1 MNARH
6 VSAHLARFTLPPTLG
21 FKKVFD
27 RFLHVLTET
36 DTTLAEFGSSTS
48 LLAIGVIL
56 AMPSESLASNIPLF
70 SLMLNVAPEA
80 PWWALFFLSL
90 GVAQSL
96 ANLNRRI
103 QVRRPLAFACAT
115 AFGFLGLLG
124 TISTAPVLIL
134 GALFLVQSLVNALV
148 YLRLGLPPRKV
159 AGAG

>member
-1 MNARH
+1 MNGSQISRQ
-6 VSAHLARFTLPPTLG
+6 VARFALPPSLG
-21 FKKVFD
+21 IKKMLD
-27 RFLHVLTET
+27 RFLVVLTET

-48 LLAIGVIL
+48 LLFIGLIL
-56 AMPSESLASNIPLF
+56 AAPVASLDAKIPLF
-70 SLMLNVAPEA
+70 NLMLNVAPEA
-80 PWWALFFLSL
+80 PWWALGFISL
-90 GVAQSL
+90 GAAQSF

-103 QVRRPLAFACAT
+103 EIRRVLAFVCAT

-134 GALFLVQSLVNALV
+134 GSLFMVQSLVNALV